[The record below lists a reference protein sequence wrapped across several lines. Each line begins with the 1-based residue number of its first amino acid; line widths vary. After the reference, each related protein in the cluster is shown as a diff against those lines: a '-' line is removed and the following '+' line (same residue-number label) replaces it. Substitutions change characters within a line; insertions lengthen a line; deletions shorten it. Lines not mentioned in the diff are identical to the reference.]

1 MRPPISVIARILLP
15 ALALLAGVR
24 AQAQGRPA
32 RLDVVVADSMDRPVP
47 GTRVVVSGSPA
58 PGIADGTGNA
68 TVQPIAPG
76 SRLVSIRSPGFRE
89 ERALLDF
96 TPGAAIA
103 IRVVLTPEPLA
114 LDTVVATA
122 ERFVLRLHHN
132 GFYKRRQQGLGRFL
146 DRQDVARAER
156 MGGSLCPLFYRIPG
170 FSVSSGSV
178 GVRCVVQSRRGPDT
192 LGSGVCQPAVY
203 IDGMPADMNQLAMLP
218 PEHVEAIEAYAGAAE
233 APAEYGGAS
242 SSCGVIVI
250 WLRRS

>member
-1 MRPPISVIARILLP
+1 MRPPTSVIARILLP
-15 ALALLAGVR
+15 ALALLAGVPAH
-24 AQAQGRPA
+24 AQVRPA
-32 RLDVVVADSMDRPVP
+32 RLDVAVADSLDRPVP
-47 GTRVVVSGSPA
+47 GARIVVSGSPG
-58 PGIADGTGNA
+58 PGIADSTGNA

-76 SRLVSIRSPGFRE
+76 SRLVSIRHPGFRE

-96 TPGAAIA
+96 APGATIA

-132 GFYKRRQQGLGRFL
+132 GFYKRRQQGLGKFL

-170 FSVSSGSV
+170 FSVAPSSV
-178 GVRCVVQSRRGPDT
+178 GVRCVVQSRRGPDS
-192 LGSGVCQPAVY
+192 LGSGACQPAVY
-203 IDGMPADMNQLAMLP
+203 IDGMPADMDQLAMLP

-233 APAEYGGAS
+233 APAEYGGS
-242 SSCGVIVI
+242 SGCGVIVI